1 LKPKICFYSPAAYS
15 YLTQKDTGTAG
26 GAELQQV
33 LLGKELVKKGFD
45 ISFIVDDYGQNPV
58 ELIDGIKIFRC
69 RSNHFNGIKY
79 LLLKQYLIWKSLH
92 EVDADVYYHRTA
104 SPVTGLIAL
113 FCLLKKKKFVYSIAH
128 KADVDKTLIL
138 ESYLKDMPPFIGW
151 IYKQLFKFGVRAAD
165 CIIAQNEEQKEL
177 LRHNFHRESTVIKS
191 MHPLPDGR
199 PIKEAP
205 PIVLWVSS
213 MQEFKRPELFVDL
226 AKSIPSGRFQMI
238 GGASSDKRFYTEIK
252 AEARKIPNLEF
263 IGFIPYYEINR
274 YFEKAS
280 IFVITSIAEGFP
292 NTILQAWARYTPVV
306 SLNVDPDEIICR
318 YELGFHSRTFEQM
331 GLDVELLLKDT
342 ALREKMGL
350 KGREYVEREHSVTVS
365 VEKYLKVFEGL
376 SGVI

>member
-1 LKPKICFYSPAAYS
+1 M
-15 YLTQKDTGTAG
+15 
-26 GAELQQV
+26 
-33 LLGKELVKKGFD
+33 LLAKELVKRGFD

-58 ELIDGIKIFRC
+58 ELMDGIKIFRC

-79 LLLKQYLIWKSLH
+79 LFLKQYLIWKSLQ
-92 EVDADVYYHRTA
+92 EVDADVYYYRTA

-128 KADVDKTLIL
+128 KADVDGTLIL
-138 ESYLKDMPPFIGW
+138 ESYLKDMPLFIGL
-151 IYKQLFKFGVRAAD
+151 IYKQLFKFGLKAAD
-165 CIIAQNEEQKEL
+165 CIIAQTEEQEEL
-177 LRHNFHRESTVIKS
+177 LMQNFHRASIVIKS

-199 PIKEAP
+199 PIKEDP

-213 MQEFKRPELFVDL
+213 MQEFKRPELFMNL

-238 GGASSDKRFYTEIK
+238 GGASCNNKFYIEIK
-252 AEARKIPNLEF
+252 AEASKIPNLEF
-263 IGFIPYYEINR
+263 IGFVPYIEISQ

-318 YELGFHSRTFEQM
+318 YELGFHSSTFEQM
-331 GLDVELLLKDT
+331 VLDVEGLLRDT
-342 ALREKMGL
+342 PLREEMGL
-350 KGREYVEREHSVTVS
+350 KGREYVEREHSMNAS

-376 SGVI
+376 SSVI